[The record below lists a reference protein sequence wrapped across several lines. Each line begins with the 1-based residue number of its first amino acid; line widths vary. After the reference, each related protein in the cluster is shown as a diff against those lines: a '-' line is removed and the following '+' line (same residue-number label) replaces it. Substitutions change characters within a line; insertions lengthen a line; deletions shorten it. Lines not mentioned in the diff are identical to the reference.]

1 MELPAWRKLGA
12 NLNLADAG
20 GYFKTIFKNSS
31 CPTFSSP
38 RDLIFCAMT
47 ALITFHLNHFIP
59 TQSFFLCS
67 KILEILAGKLGSH
80 KTKTKSRLNARST
93 MTEILGVTLTDTTQ
107 SGKERWLL
115 QPARKGA
122 RLVECTRRRHG
133 HSSTRPGSAAV
144 TTKGHGCI
152 EIDLLSQVLKSLQA
166 SVHSEQRRLI

>member
-80 KTKTKSRLNARST
+80 KTKTKFTPKRTQYNEGTGALLGNAAWT
-93 MTEILGVTLTDTTQ
+93 
-107 SGKERWLL
+107 
-115 QPARKGA
+115 
-122 RLVECTRRRHG
+122 
-133 HSSTRPGSAAV
+133 STRV
-144 TTKGHGCI
+144 KYKWHGGAILAC
-152 EIDLLSQVLKSLQA
+152 
-166 SVHSEQRRLI
+166 